1 MNSKA
6 SPAGRSIRCKDRE
19 LLDVLTASTAARKI
33 APNRDC
39 PVLITPFE
47 LKNDLFAS
55 DDKIQLVPLKPKDQS
70 SRILSDEA
78 PLADSKSSSLL
89 SQRKEPSATRC

>member
-6 SPAGRSIRCKDRE
+6 SPVGRSLRCKDRE
-19 LLDVLTASTAARKI
+19 LLDVLTASTVARKI
-33 APNRDC
+33 APARDS

-55 DDKIQLVPLKPKDQS
+55 EDRNQLVPLKHKDNS
-70 SRILSDEA
+70 SRLLLDQPSNVD
-78 PLADSKSSSLL
+78 PKSRLW
-89 SQRKEPSATRC
+89 